1 MTADARV
8 LLVDEND
15 DFLDGLAAWIG
26 ACPGFE
32 IAGIAH
38 SGREA
43 LQRID
48 LLEPDVVLMD
58 ISLPDMNGLEVTRRI
73 SARARKPLVIL
84 MTFHDLTAI
93 RVEASLAGADA
104 CLAKPEIA
112 RNFLDTAGRL
122 WAERG
127 RHASGTIAPDKTR
140 HRPTRRTDS

>member
-15 DFLDGLAAWIG
+15 DFLDGLSAWIG
-26 ACPGFE
+26 ECLGFE
-32 IAGIAH
+32 VAGIAH

-43 LQRID
+43 IQRIE
-48 LLEPDVVLMD
+48 LLEPDIVLMD

-73 SARARKPLVIL
+73 KGRARPPLVIL
-84 MTFHDLTAI
+84 MTFHDLAAVRT
-93 RVEASLAGADA
+93 EASLAGADA

-112 RNFLDTAGRL
+112 RDFLDIAGRL

-127 RHASGTIAPDKTR
+127 RHGTGAIATDKTR